1 MQETPKGL
9 RLHIGIFGKRNVGK
23 SSLLNALSGQN
34 VAIVSPVPGTTTDVV
49 TKPMELKPLGPV
61 LFLDTAGLDDSGDLG
76 KLRVARSLAAMD
88 RTDLALVVCAGH
100 WGEEERSC
108 VSVLRE
114 RQIPTIVVF
123 NKTDEVSPSDAAFV
137 QACSEVSEVVSVSSL
152 TGAGLDTLRAALI
165 RTVPKEV
172 LDQPSLLGDLIGP
185 GDVVVLVVP
194 IDLEAPKGRLILP
207 QVQAIREVLDCDAKA
222 IVVKER
228 ELTDLL
234 TELKSP
240 PKLVVTD
247 SQAILKVV
255 GDLPPE
261 VPVTGF
267 SVLLARAKGDLETF
281 VRGLERI
288 DELASGDR
296 VLILESCTHHPIGD
310 DIGRVKIP
318 RWLSQY
324 LGRELHFKTHSGHDL
339 PPELERFRLIIQCGA
354 CMTNR
359 REVLS
364 RILAARAA
372 GVPIT
377 NYGLVIAKSLGVL
390 PRMLSPFPAARDW
403 LRSDAHRR

>member
-9 RLHIGIFGKRNVGK
+9 RVHIGIFGKRNVGK
-23 SSLLNALSGQN
+23 SSLLNALTGQE

-76 KLRVARSLAAMD
+76 ELRIARSLAAMD
-88 RTDLALVVCAGH
+88 RTDLALIVGTGE

-108 VSVLRE
+108 AAVLRE
-114 RQIPTIVVF
+114 RLIPFIAVF
-123 NKTDEVSPSDAAFV
+123 NKSDELPPSAAALA
-137 QACSEVSEVVSVSSL
+137 QAGSDTSEVVSVSAL
-152 TGAGLDTLRAALI
+152 TGAGMDALRAALV
-165 RTVPKEV
+165 RTVPKEM
-172 LDQPSLLGDLIGP
+172 LDQPSLLGDLVGP
-185 GDVVVLVVP
+185 GDTVVLVVP

-222 IVVKER
+222 VVVKER
-228 ELTDLL
+228 ELADLL
-234 TELKSP
+234 AELKSP
-240 PKLVVTD
+240 PNLVVTD
-247 SQAILKVV
+247 SQVILKVV

-267 SVLLARAKGDLETF
+267 SVLLARAKGDLGTF

-288 DELASGDR
+288 DELRSGDR

-318 RWLSQY
+318 RWLGQY
-324 LGRELHFKTHSGHDL
+324 LGCELQFETYSGHDL
-339 PPELERFRLIIQCGA
+339 PSDLERFRLIIHCGA

-359 REVLS
+359 REMLS

-390 PRMLSPFPAARDW
+390 TRMLSPFPPYRERTDPDR
-403 LRSDAHRR
+403 LR